1 MKKAFTFTTIAV
13 CALLTACFKTQSD
26 DQKASAQYVKA
37 ALESEKAVADIQS
50 FKTAVALG
58 KFRSVAEQIGAI
70 TKNYPSSK
78 IALRL
83 VSEKDVSL
91 GKFPVEDIS
100 EKIIPALETSL
111 APELAPVK
119 RAWLVAALSVEP
131 TAAVNVLAEETIKT
145 NALTLKQKES
155 VLVKLPVSVRL
166 PAEKKAEAKNTQPRA
181 TETASPSSSDCKK
194 LLAEARKA
202 ARFTDISKAD
212 EILAISEKIG
222 ASGGG
227 EFAEILKAAIAKAST
242 ISVASL
248 REKSYAILAAAAA
261 NSANYDLAIQT
272 LSQINSSAALESVF
286 PALAKTLG
294 RTDKYPATLSV
305 ISKITNA
312 QKRDDLTAMLA
323 ENMAARKTSL
333 KAAGAIAAQIS
344 DVKKRNAALAKIA
357 AAAYRAT
364 ENAVFMASISK
375 IDISNLDC
383 LAEFAEFSPEK
394 INAKSQADNL
404 ANLARMT
411 LPFDKKIA
419 AFLNAKAAEKFDV
432 ASLASKTVIDN
443 FTALGNFA
451 QAKKFA
457 LAQSPQNAFDLD
469 VSITLRGAEAGDK
482 GEIALLKTLAEKASH
497 MAATQRVKTAF
508 AIETAKIPADIKD
521 AVISNLLKIGNK

>member
-1 MKKAFTFTTIAV
+1 MKKAFILTILAV
-13 CALLTACFKTQSD
+13 CALLTACFKSQTD
-26 DQKASAQYVKA
+26 DKKASTQYVKA
-37 ALESEKAVADIQS
+37 AIESESALADTKN
-50 FKTAVALG
+50 FKTADALG
-58 KFRSVAEQIGAI
+58 KFRAIAAQIGGI
-70 TKNYPSSK
+70 TKDYPSSQ

-83 VSEKDVSL
+83 VSEKGVLL
-91 GKFPVEDIS
+91 GKFPVEEIS
-100 EKIIPALETSL
+100 EKMIPALAASL

-119 RAWLVAALSVEP
+119 RAWLVAALSDNP
-131 TAAVNVLAEETIKT
+131 SAAVKTLAQETIKT
-145 NALTLKQKES
+145 NALTPSQKES
-155 VLVKLPVSVRL
+155 ILAKLPVSVKL
-166 PAEKKAEAKNTQPRA
+166 PAEKPAAKTVQPSA
-181 TETASPSSSDCKK
+181 SQTASLSDADCKR
-194 LLAEARKA
+194 LLEQSRKA
-202 ARFTDISKAD
+202 ARFTDISKAG
-212 EILAISEKIG
+212 EILAVSEKIG
-222 ASGGG
+222 AAGGG

-294 RTDKYPATLSV
+294 RTDKYPATLAV

-333 KAAGAIAAQIS
+333 KAAVAIAAQIA
-344 DVKKRNAALAKIA
+344 DVKKRNAALAKTA
-357 AAAYRAT
+357 ASAYRAAD
-364 ENAVFMASISK
+364 NAVFMASIVK

-394 INAKSQADNL
+394 INAKSQADTL

-419 AFLNAKAAEKFDV
+419 AFLNTEAAEKFDA
-432 ASLASKTVIDN
+432 ASLASKTVMDN
-443 FTALGNFA
+443 FTTLGNFV

-469 VSITLRGAEAGDK
+469 LAITLRGAEAGDK
-482 GEIALLKTLAEKASH
+482 GEILLLQTLSEKASY
-497 MAATQRVKTAF
+497 MAADKRAKIAF
-508 AIETAKIPADIKD
+508 AIETAKIPDETKD
-521 AVISNLLKIGNK
+521 ATISNLLKIGKK